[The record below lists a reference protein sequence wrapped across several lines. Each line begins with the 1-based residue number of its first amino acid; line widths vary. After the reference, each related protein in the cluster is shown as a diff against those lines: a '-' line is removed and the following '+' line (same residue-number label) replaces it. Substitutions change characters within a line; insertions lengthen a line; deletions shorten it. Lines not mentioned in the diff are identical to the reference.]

1 VKLDKAENTSF
12 SQLSLSYLLYEDVL
26 PNVYENRFSSTDK
39 VAFRAKAN
47 KN

>member
-1 VKLDKAENTSF
+1 VKLGEAENTSF

-26 PNVYENRFSSTDK
+26 PNVYEDRFSSTDK
-39 VAFRAKAN
+39 AAFRVKAN